1 MIIINKR
8 HSETALVVIYL
19 HRCSS
24 LSEQCLLL
32 IESYCMLYIFILISL
47 FFLNFVKFVVQ

>member
-1 MIIINKR
+1 MIIINKK
-8 HSETALVVIYL
+8 HSETALAIIYL

-24 LSEQCLLL
+24 LSGQCLLL
-32 IESYCMLYIFILISL
+32 IESYCILYILILISL